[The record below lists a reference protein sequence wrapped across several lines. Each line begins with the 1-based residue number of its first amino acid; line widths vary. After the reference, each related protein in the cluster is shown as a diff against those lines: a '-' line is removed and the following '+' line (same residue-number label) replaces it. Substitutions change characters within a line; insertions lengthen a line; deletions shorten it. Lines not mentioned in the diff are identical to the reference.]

1 MLIKTKM
8 LLSAAEQ
15 EEAMSEMELLIQSL
29 EQRQR
34 KEAYGKIQGAAQFLA
49 ARNEIGLGMFVKEQ
63 EPLQRDNTYR
73 YRHDRED
80 LLLALQAIEEREARL
95 LPPPAENFK
104 GIVGTEPYPVT
115 VKAAEVLRS
124 LISRGV
130 SKFLSLF
137 RLSRSRSE
145 IVATFLAV
153 LELCKLK
160 SISIDAEDAD
170 GDMNVTYLRM
180 PEETVAKE

>member
-1 MLIKTKM
+1 MEREVTGGQEVLTPRIG
-8 LLSAAEQ
+8 AEQ
-15 EEAMSEMELLIQSL
+15 V
-29 EQRQR
+29 RQ
-34 KEAYGKIQGAAQFLA
+34 
-49 ARNEIGLGMFVKEQ
+49 
-63 EPLQRDNTYR
+63 
-73 YRHDRED
+73 
-80 LLLALQAIEEREARL
+80 
-95 LPPPAENFK
+95 
-104 GIVGTEPYPVT
+104 
-115 VKAAEVLRS
+115 AAEVLRS